1 MTNKEI
7 IKFGKHY
14 IKKRKF
20 DSMEKA
26 VNGNHVNINNILVS
40 STYHVAKYLKYFAS
54 CYIIY
59 NGSFKLLL
67 IILIYIKI
75 YKKFWKSKTHAS
87 YGQWKPWKN
96 LNKYFLNK
104 G

>member
-14 IKKRKF
+14 VKKRKF
-20 DSMEKA
+20 DSMEKV
-26 VNGNHVNINNILVS
+26 VNGNHVNINNILAS

-75 YKKFWKSKTHAS
+75 HKKF
-87 YGQWKPWKN
+87 
-96 LNKYFLNK
+96 
-104 G
+104 